1 MVYNIQ
7 AVWND
12 MHAVSGMLHYFQAMA
27 KKHQSNEY
35 FELLSNRSHLISDG
49 SQSKT
54 THPRQMLK
62 YAICHQNTDHG
73 TNLVCL

>member
-12 MHAVSGMLHYFQAMA
+12 MHAVSGMLHYFEAMA

-35 FELLSNRSHLISDG
+35 FDLLSNRSHLISE
-49 SQSKT
+49 T

-62 YAICHQNTDHG
+62 CARCHQNTDHG

>member
-27 KKHQSNEY
+27 KKHQSMNI
-35 FELLSNRSHLISDG
+35 LSCC
-49 SQSKT
+49 QT
-54 THPRQMLK
+54 E
-62 YAICHQNTDHG
+62 AI
-73 TNLVCL
+73 